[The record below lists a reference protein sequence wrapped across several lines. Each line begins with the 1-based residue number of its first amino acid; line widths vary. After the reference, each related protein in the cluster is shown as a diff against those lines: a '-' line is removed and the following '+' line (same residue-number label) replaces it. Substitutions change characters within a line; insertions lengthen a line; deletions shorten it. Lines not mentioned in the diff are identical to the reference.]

1 MRQITLTITLLVL
14 ALVGGEHSAFAALTL
29 KEAERLALEKDPAV
43 AQLLAE
49 SSALSQKAIADG
61 SLKDPKLTLGVVS
74 VPLDTFDM
82 EQEAMTQEKI
92 GIQQGFPRGD
102 TLKLERQQTD
112 SMAQQKRL
120 AAELENRKIVQE
132 VRIAYQDVVYQQ
144 LAYQSIQASQK
155 FLKQLM
161 EIVEFRYSSG
171 KASRQDFMEA
181 SLAHSRTADRL
192 LKVKNQEDAARARL
206 SKWIP
211 REAAF
216 GKLASSFVDLPVLP
230 PRAEMDSRLAKHPV
244 MQMAD
249 QQIQTQGLDLLKAK
263 EQYKPGW
270 MIDASYGYRQGDNP
284 NKTPRSDFVSLMV
297 SMDMPLFT
305 ENRQDRL
312 HDARRIQV
320 QAAEWGRDDRLR
332 TLASDLEL
340 HHAEYLRLEERL
352 QVFAKQLLPEAKQY
366 TETAMVSYQSGVAD
380 LTSVMRAHLA
390 ELAIRLDQLEIRY
403 KRLVTQAR
411 LLFIVGEQG

>member
-14 ALVGGEHSAFAALTL
+14 ALVGGGRSACAALTL
-29 KEAERLALEKDPAV
+29 QEAERLALEKDPTV
-43 AQLLAE
+43 AQLMAE
-49 SSALSQKAIADG
+49 SNALSQKAIADG
-61 SLKDPKLTLGVVS
+61 SLKDPRLTLGVVS

-132 VRIAYQDVVYQQ
+132 VRIAYQDVLYQQ

-216 GKLASSFVDLPVLP
+216 GKLASSFVALPVLP
-230 PRAEMDSRLAKHPV
+230 PPAEMNGRLAKHPV
-244 MQMAD
+244 MQIAD

-340 HHAEYLRLEERL
+340 YHAEYLRLGERL
-352 QVFAKQLLPEAKQY
+352 QVFDKQLLPEAKQY

-390 ELAIRLDQLEIRY
+390 ELAIRLDQLEVRY